1 MQRGLSMK
9 VRYGSFSDRRVRSAY
24 IADNFSKILS
34 GRVLDVGC
42 DKRVLKKL
50 LPNIDYLGTDIGGEP
65 DIKLN
70 LEKINFLPFVD
81 GAFDC
86 VLCSDVL
93 EHLDNLHHIFTE
105 LLRVSNRYVIIS
117 LPNNWTN
124 ARKPIERGYGSFD
137 KYGLPPQPPVD
148 RHKWFFSL
156 TEGIDFI
163 KAQVAKHP
171 VTLVEEHVTEKPRPF
186 FVKAFRRILYPSQER
201 YLNRYAHTLW
211 VVLEKK
217 V

>member
-1 MQRGLSMK
+1 MRVL
-9 VRYGSFSDRRVRSAY
+9 YDSFKERRARSAY
-24 IADNFSKILS
+24 IVHNFRRFLQ

-42 DKRVLKKL
+42 DKRVLKEL
-50 LPNIDYLGTDIGGEP
+50 LPDIDYLGTDIGGTP
-65 DIKLN
+65 DMFLN
-70 LEKINFLPFVD
+70 LEGVNFLPFSD
-81 GAFDC
+81 GSFDC

-105 LLRVSNRYVIIS
+105 LLRVSKRYVIIS

-124 ARKPIERGYGSFD
+124 ARRPMERGYGSFD
-137 KYGLPPQPPVD
+137 KYGLPSTPPVD

-156 TEGIDFI
+156 TEAVDFVE
-163 KAQVAKHP
+163 AQVEAHP
-171 VTLVEEHVTEKPRPF
+171 IRLVEEHVTEKPRAGL
-186 FVKAFRRILYPSQER
+186 VKALRRIRYPAQER

-211 VVLEKK
+211 AVLEKK